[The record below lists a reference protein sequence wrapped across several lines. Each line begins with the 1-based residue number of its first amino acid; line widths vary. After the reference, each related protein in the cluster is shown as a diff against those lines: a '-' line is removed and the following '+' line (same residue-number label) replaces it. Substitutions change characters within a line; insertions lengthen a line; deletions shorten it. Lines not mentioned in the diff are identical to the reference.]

1 MQSEPSESGRM
12 HKRKQKRAAGIC
24 AGRGKIEKMRK
35 TVAYNG
41 KLMYNKSV
49 QNPTQKMNFYAIM
62 QEELKNGRQAD

>member
-1 MQSEPSESGRM
+1 M
-12 HKRKQKRAAGIC
+12 HKRKRALAVGIC
-24 AGRGKIEKMRK
+24 AGRGKIEKKRK

-49 QNPTQKMNFYAIM
+49 QNLTQKMNFYAIM